1 MGNKGR
7 EVKEQERYLENTT
20 CEESL
25 KKIVLFSSREEN
37 AIGRVIMDFYVH
49 RNMLEKSTE
58 QSVLRNHG
66 R

>member
-1 MGNKGR
+1 MGTKGR

-49 RNMLEKSTE
+49 RNML
-58 QSVLRNHG
+58 
-66 R
+66 